1 MSEDRNWRNL
11 YVLWSLFYKDFGCIS
26 HTYYLHRSSYIIFKV
41 FDTELI
47 GEGAIGTYNHANQ
60 DLLTPDRIVVPGR
73 ARMYAQVK

>member
-1 MSEDRNWRNL
+1 MVI
-11 YVLWSLFYKDFGCIS
+11 YV
-26 HTYYLHRSSYIIFKV
+26 TYLHRSSYIIFEV

>member
-1 MSEDRNWRNL
+1 MKIGIEEICMFL
-11 YVLWSLFYKDFGCIS
+11 ILFYQEFSYIYNIPITYTGV
-26 HTYYLHRSSYIIFKV
+26 HTYIILKV